1 MIYPNMPEPGAGE
14 AVPVIGELKDLLSRG
29 EYLRAFE
36 LGDTHMKSVDS
47 PDPKVMKLH
56 ALCMSRLG
64 MTDRAI
70 TLLESLE
77 PGLRED
83 DSEIF
88 ALLGSFY
95 KRKWLEIKDSDPSA
109 AGHLL
114 SSSFD
119 NYMKSRELGCDYWC
133 VINAATLALFLGRPE
148 RGLELADEAIG
159 ECWEKYNRYG
169 TSSEYWI
176 PVSMGEA
183 YLIKREYNTSARWYR
198 SARTHLCGKIGQI
211 KSARLNA
218 KMLIQLLKIPDEK
231 AKSILKAVRKPRI
244 VVFAGHRID
253 RPGRPSP
260 RFPESISGRVKS
272 RVKKK
277 LIELRPDIGIAS
289 AADGAD
295 IIFHE
300 CLGEMGRISHVVLP
314 APMDHFASRLEF
326 SDGNRWVDRFWKV
339 IESAEH
345 VEVSSSSRFDCE
357 ADGSYQL
364 AADYLI
370 ECSLDTGRDFDGE
383 VVPLVVWDEQPSS
396 HPGGT
401 GYIVTKFRQLGYE
414 PCRVSMAAPAVR
426 STPSGRALERE
437 SVFQYEKKG
446 IYEPVARPIAVL
458 RPTDGTGSEE
468 LLASGLRGIAAH
480 ITSICE
486 DRSIRI
492 LSAGIVSGSI
502 YLLMNSAAGA
512 WKLLRGFS
520 ISGTALPG
528 FSVVLHSGMSIMMDS
543 SLTGRRDYY
552 CREIDEALEIADT
565 LSLPER
571 LVTMQFRSI
580 SRDIMDSRSETDCVY
595 HGLIRTSTGS
605 TLKLYRVVE

>member
-1 MIYPNMPEPGAGE
+1 MIDSNMLSPEAREGTSFYGS
-14 AVPVIGELKDLLSRG
+14 LKELLSRG

-36 LGDTHMKSVDS
+36 FGDTLLKEADR
-47 PDPKVMKLH
+47 PDPEVVKLH

-64 MTDRAI
+64 MTDKAA

-95 KRKWLEIKDSDPSA
+95 KRKWLELKDSDPSA

-114 SSSFD
+114 SSSFH

-148 RGLELADEAIG
+148 LGLELADETIE

-183 YLIKREYNTSARWYR
+183 YLIKREYNTAARWYR
-198 SARTHLCGKIGQI
+198 SARSHLCGKIGQI

-218 KMLIQLLKIPDEK
+218 KMLIKLLETPEK
-231 AKSILKAVRKPRI
+231 EAENILEAIRKPRI
-244 VVFAGHRID
+244 AVFAGHRID

-260 RFPESISGRVKS
+260 RFPESISGKVKS
-272 RVKKK
+272 RVKKR

-300 CLGEMGRISHVVLP
+300 CLNEMGRISHVILP
-314 APMDHFASRLEF
+314 APMHHFASKLKF
-326 SDGNRWVDRFWKV
+326 SGGKRWADRFWKV
-339 IESAEH
+339 IDSAH
-345 VEVSSSSRFDCE
+345 QIEVSSSSRFDCE

-370 ECSLDTGRDFDGE
+370 ECSLDAGRELDGE
-383 VVPLVVWDEQPSS
+383 VLPLVVWDEQPSS
-396 HPGGT
+396 NPGGT

-414 PCRVSMAAPAVR
+414 PCRVSIASPAVR
-426 STPSGRALERE
+426 STSSGVAPERE
-437 SVFQYEKKG
+437 PAFPYENMG
-446 IYEPVARPIAVL
+446 IYEPAARPIAVL
-458 RPTDGTGSEE
+458 RPTDETGSEE

-486 DRSIRI
+486 QRSIRV
-492 LSAGIVSGSI
+492 LSAGTISGSI
-502 YLLMNSAAGA
+502 YLLMNTAAGA
-512 WKLLRGFS
+512 WKLFREFNVS
-520 ISGTALPG
+520 RASLPS

-543 SLTGRRDYY
+543 SLAGRRDYY
-552 CREIDEALEIADT
+552 CREMNEALEIANT
-565 LSLPER
+565 LRLPER

-580 SRDIMDSRSETDCVY
+580 SRDIMDKRQETAYVY